1 MTKRV
6 AVLMGG
12 FSAEREVS
20 LSSGQGIVKALK
32 ELGYDVLP
40 IDVTRDIAKL
50 VKELTPN
57 PDVVVNI
64 LHGRWGEDGC
74 VQGLLE
80 LMDIPYTN
88 SGVLGSS
95 MSMNKDIARRIC
107 QDAGIPCAE
116 GRVVEIKDFAKG
128 HPMTP
133 PYVIKPITEGSS
145 IGVYIIENETSPLP
159 DFKDWEFGDQ
169 ALVERF
175 IPGRE
180 INVAVINGKA
190 IGSVE
195 IRAKTDFY
203 DYKAKYTAGFADH
216 LIPAPVPADVHQKLM
231 EYAERAHAVLQC
243 RGVSRSDFRYDD
255 TKGEPGEI
263 IYLETNPQPGM
274 TPLSLVPEIAAHQ
287 GLSYADVV
295 QIMVEDA
302 SCSR

>member
-20 LSSGQGIVKALK
+20 LSSGRGIVKAL
-32 ELGYDVLP
+32 ESLGYDVLP

-50 VKELTPN
+50 VADLTPK

-88 SGVLGSS
+88 SGVLGSA

-116 GRVVEIKDFAKG
+116 GLVVELKDFAKG
-128 HPMTP
+128 HPMAP
-133 PYVIKPITEGSS
+133 PYVVKPITEGSS
-145 IGVYIIENETSPLP
+145 IGVYIIEREDSPKP
-159 DFKDWEFGDQ
+159 DFKDWEFGEH
-169 ALVERF
+169 ALVERY

-180 INVAVINGKA
+180 INVAVVNGKA

-203 DYKAKYTAGFADH
+203 DYKAKYTEGFADH
-216 LIPAPVPADVHQKLM
+216 LIPAPVPAEVHQKLM
-231 EYAERAHAVLQC
+231 DYAERAHAVLMC

-274 TPLSLVPEIAAHQ
+274 TPLSLVPEIAAHE